1 MWLLAV
7 GVNHK
12 TAPVEIRERVAFAPN
27 TVQAALQDLNRVDG
41 VREAAILSTCNRTEL
56 YCVAEPQ
63 AEASVVGWL
72 GEHHALD
79 HTGLEPHLYRH
90 PGPAAV
96 RHLLRVASGLDSMVL
111 GEPQILGQVKTAY
124 QDANSAGTLGSALE
138 HLFQHTFSVAKQ
150 VRTDTSIG
158 ASAVSVAFAAV
169 SLAKQIFGDLDQQ
182 RCLLIGAGE
191 TIELAARHLH
201 QQGIQGMIVA
211 NRTLERAH
219 HLATQF
225 DGVAVTLDE
234 IPSHLAEVEVVISST
249 ASPQPILGLAEVRA
263 AIKRRK
269 RRPIFMVDI
278 AVPRDIDPSVGKL
291 DDIYLYT
298 VDDLHDIITENLRS
312 RQEAADQAEEII
324 ETEVSRYQDWQRSLD
339 AVDSIRELRQWAD
352 GVREEAIAKALRQ
365 LESGRSADD
374 VVEQLARQLTNRMIH
389 GPSQALREL
398 GSQGR
403 MDLVEVLSGTFGD
416 NPVKRR

>member
-27 TVQAALQDLNRVDG
+27 SVQAALQDLNRVAG

-72 GEHHALD
+72 GQHHALD

-90 PGPAAV
+90 PGPEAV

-124 QDANSAGTLGSALE
+124 QAANSAGTLGSALE

-234 IPSHLAEVEVVISST
+234 IASHLAEVEMVISST
-249 ASPQPILGLAEVRA
+249 ASPEPILGLSEARA

-278 AVPRDIDPSVGKL
+278 AVPRDIDPSVGEL

-298 VDDLHDIITENLRS
+298 VDDLNEIITENLRS
-312 RQEAADQAEEII
+312 RQEAANQAEEII

-352 GVREEAIAKALRQ
+352 GVREDAIAKALRQ
-365 LESGRSADD
+365 LESGRAADD
-374 VVEQLARQLTNRMIH
+374 VLDQLARQLTNRMIH
-389 GPSQALREL
+389 GPCQALREL

-403 MDLVEVLSGTFGD
+403 MDLVEVLSATFGD
-416 NPVKRR
+416 NPDKRR